1 MRCPSPMHIR
11 TWPTKLVRAMAS
23 TLIVTADQIITMAG
37 AAPAAFAVI
46 DGRVG
51 ATGPLADLRERHPSA
66 EVLDFGNAIVVP
78 GFHDAHLH
86 LGPTADQLL
95 QVDLSYPNVQSLAEL
110 NRRIRDRAV
119 ATNPGEWIIGSR
131 YDDGK
136 MAEGRALTRF
146 ELDEVA
152 PDHPVLVRQ
161 VAGHWGVVNSR
172 ALALG
177 GLDDTSQPPEGGAY
191 GRDAAGRLNGVL
203 YERALVEFLSSPA
216 AGGKGIVPAQTL
228 EERLA
233 GLARAASMFAASGLT
248 SVCDAST
255 APEDIALFEE
265 GRQRGLLGL
274 RVSMLI
280 RHASYDSVRKHDR
293 RPDDAFLR
301 VAGVKAVLD
310 GAIGGRTCLLE
321 QPFEGTTDDHGI
333 QAMSTRDL
341 HDLMAMLASDGQRPC
356 VHANGD
362 RAISLL
368 LDQLE
373 QVAPEHWP
381 SVRPRV
387 EHCSIV
393 TDTILGRL
401 KKLGAVTTPFAS
413 YVHYHGT
420 NLRKWYGEA
429 RLQHMFAHRS
439 FLDWGV
445 PVAAASDFGCGPFE
459 PLLGMQSCV
468 TREAWDGGTLGEN
481 QRISAYEALALYTTG
496 AAYATGEEHVKGKL
510 ATGYYADFVVLGDNP
525 LKVEPAK
532 LSEIPVLATY
542 VAGERIWGRGEHS

>member
-1 MRCPSPMHIR
+1 MSK
-11 TWPTKLVRAMAS
+11 TA
-23 TLIVTADQIITMAG
+23 IVIADQIITMTADS
-37 AAPAAFAVI
+37 PAAFAVT
-46 DGRVG
+46 DGRVVRTGSVADVREQHPG
-51 ATGPLADLRERHPSA
+51 AELIDLGGA
-66 EVLDFGNAIVVP
+66 VVVP

-86 LGPTADQLL
+86 LASAADQLL

-110 NRRIRDRAV
+110 ARRIRDRTV
-119 ATNPGEWIIGSR
+119 ATAPGTWIIGSR

-161 VAGHWGVVNSR
+161 VAGHWGVVNSQ

-177 GLDDTSQPPEGGAY
+177 GVDDTSESPEGGAY
-191 GRDAAGRLNGVL
+191 GRDGAGRLNGVL
-203 YERALVEFLSSPA
+203 YERALVQFVRSPA
-216 AGGKGIVPAQTL
+216 SGGKGIVPAATL
-228 EERLA
+228 EDRLA
-233 GLARAASMFAASGLT
+233 GLSRAATMFAAAGLT

-255 APEDIALFEE
+255 GPEDITLFEE
-265 GRQRGLLGL
+265 GRRRELLKL

-280 RHASYDSVRKHDR
+280 RHESYEAMRRADR
-293 RPDDAFLR
+293 WLDTELLR
-301 VAGVKAVLD
+301 VTGVKAVLD

-321 QPFEGTTDDHGI
+321 QPFESSTDDHGI
-333 QAMSTRDL
+333 QAMSTKDL
-341 HDLMAMLASDGQRPC
+341 HDLIAMLARDGQRPC

-373 QVAPEHWP
+373 QVAPENWP
-381 SVRPRV
+381 ALRPRV

-393 TDTILGRL
+393 TDSILERL
-401 KKLGAVTTPFAS
+401 KRLGATTTPFAS
-413 YVHYHGT
+413 YVHYHGN
-420 NLRKWYGEA
+420 NLRKWYGDH
-429 RLQHMFAHRS
+429 RLQRMFPHRS
-439 FLDWGV
+439 FLDWGI

-468 TREAWDGGTLGEN
+468 TREAWDGGALGEN
-481 QRISAYEALALYTTG
+481 QRISAREALALYTTG
-496 AAYATGEEHVKGKL
+496 AAFATGEERVKGRL
-510 ATGYYADFVVLGDNP
+510 APGYYADFVVLGDNP
-525 LKVEPAK
+525 LTVEPRR

-542 VAGERIWGRGEHS
+542 VAGKQVWGLDAAPELTVTESR

>member
-1 MRCPSPMHIR
+1 
-11 TWPTKLVRAMAS
+11 MAS
-23 TLIVTADQIITMAG
+23 PLIVTADQVITMTADR
-37 AAPAAFAVI
+37 PAAFAVI
-46 DGRVG
+46 EGRV
-51 ATGPLADLRERHPSA
+51 AQTGSLQDLRERYPGS
-66 EVLDFGNAIVVP
+66 EVLDFGHAVVVP

-86 LGPTADQLL
+86 LGSSADQFL

-110 NRRIRDRAV
+110 TRRIRDRAV
-119 ATNPGEWIIGSR
+119 TTPTSQWIIGSR

-136 MAEGRALTRF
+136 MAEARPLTRF

-172 ALALG
+172 ALTLAG
-177 GLDDTSQPPEGGAY
+177 IDEHASAPEGGAY
-191 GRDAAGRLNGVL
+191 GRDGTGRLNGVL
-203 YERALVEFLSSPA
+203 YERGLVEFTRRA
-216 AGGKGIVPAQTL
+216 VPARSL
-228 EERLA
+228 DDRLD
-233 GLARAASMFAASGLT
+233 GLARASEMFAAAGLT
-248 SVCDAST
+248 SVCDAAT
-255 APEDIALFEE
+255 APEDIALFET
-265 GRQRGLLGL
+265 GRQSGRLKL

-280 RHASYDSVRKHDR
+280 RHDSYDAVRGQQPPAHNGE
-293 RPDDAFLR
+293 FLR
-301 VAGVKAVLD
+301 LTGVKAVLD

-341 HDLMAMLASDGQRPC
+341 HDLIAMLAGDNQRPC

-362 RAISLL
+362 RAIALL

-381 SVRPRV
+381 RLRPRV

-393 TDTILGRL
+393 TDDILNRL
-401 KKLGAVTTPFAS
+401 KKIGAVTTPFAS
-413 YVHYHGT
+413 YVHYHGN
-420 NLRKWYGEA
+420 NLRKWYGDQ
-429 RLQHMFAHRS
+429 RLRRMFAHRS

-468 TREAWDGGTLGEN
+468 TRGAWDGGTLGEN
-481 QRISAYEALALYTTG
+481 QRISAQEALALYTTG
-496 AAYATGEEHVKGKL
+496 AAYATGEEDVKGKL
-510 ATGYYADFVVLGDNP
+510 APGYYADFVVLGDNP
-525 LKVEPAK
+525 LTVDPSR
-532 LSEIPVLATY
+532 LSQIPVLSTY
-542 VAGERIWGRGEHS
+542 VAGERIWSAADQRPG

>member
-1 MRCPSPMHIR
+1 
-11 TWPTKLVRAMAS
+11 MAR

-37 AAPAAFAVI
+37 NAPAAFTVT
-46 DGRVG
+46 DGRVAG
-51 ATGPLADLRERHPSA
+51 TGPLAELRERYPA
-66 EVLDFGNAIVVP
+66 ADVVDFGRAVVAP

-86 LGPTADQLL
+86 LGSTADEFL
-95 QVDLSYPNVQSLAEL
+95 QVDLSYPNVQSLAEVT
-110 NRRIRDRAV
+110 RRIRDQAV
-119 ATNPGEWIIGSR
+119 ATAPGSWLVGSR

-136 MAEGRALTRF
+136 MAEGRPLTRF

-177 GLDDTSQPPEGGAY
+177 EIDDASQPPEGGAY
-191 GRDAAGRLNGVL
+191 GRDGAGRLNGVL
-203 YERALVEFLSSPA
+203 YEQALVEFLWSPA
-216 AGGKGIVPAQTL
+216 AGGKGIVPATAL

-233 GLARAASMFAASGLT
+233 GLARAASMFAAAGLT
-248 SVCDAST
+248 SVCDAAT
-255 APEDIALFEE
+255 DADDLTLFRE
-265 GRQRGLLGL
+265 GRQRGLLNL

-280 RHASYDSVRKHDR
+280 HHTSYEALR
-293 RPDDAFLR
+293 RQDHWPDDAFLR
-301 VAGVKAVLD
+301 VTGVKAVLD

-321 QPFEGTTDDHGI
+321 QPFEGTSDDHGI

-341 HDLMAMLASDGQRPC
+341 RDLIALLARDGQRPC

-373 QVAPEHWP
+373 QVAPERWP
-381 SVRPRV
+381 GVRPRL
-387 EHCSIV
+387 EHCSVV
-393 TDTILGRL
+393 TDTILERL
-401 KKLGAVTTPFAS
+401 KKLGAVTTPFAN
-413 YVHYHGT
+413 YVHYHGN
-420 NLRKWYGEA
+420 NLRKWYGDE
-429 RLQHMFAHRS
+429 RLRRMFAHRS

-468 TREAWDGGTLGEN
+468 TREAWDGGTLGDN
-481 QRISAYEALALYTTG
+481 QRISAIEALALYTTG

-510 ATGYYADFVVLGDNP
+510 APGYYADFVVLGDNP
-525 LKVEPAK
+525 LTVDPRR
-532 LSEIPVLATY
+532 LSQIPVLATY
-542 VAGERIWGRGEHS
+542 VGGERIWSRGELD

>member
-1 MRCPSPMHIR
+1 MCQP
-11 TWPTKLVRAMAS
+11 
-23 TLIVTADQIITMAG
+23 LIVTADQIVTMAG
-37 AAPAAFAVI
+37 DAPEAFAVT
-46 DGRVG
+46 DGRI
-51 ATGPLADLRERHPSA
+51 ARTGPLAELRERHPDA
-66 EVLDFGNAIVVP
+66 EVIDFGQAVVVP

-86 LGPTADQLL
+86 LASAADQLL
-95 QVDLSYPNVQSLAEL
+95 QVDLSYPSVQSLAEL
-110 NRRIRDRAV
+110 HRRIRDRAV
-119 ATNPGEWIIGSR
+119 ATTPGQWIIGSR

-136 MAEGRALTRF
+136 MAENRPLTRF
-146 ELDEVA
+146 ELDEMA

-161 VAGHWGVVNSR
+161 VAGHWAVVNSC
-172 ALALG
+172 ALQLG
-177 GLDDTSQPPEGGAY
+177 GIDDASQPPEGGAY
-191 GRDAAGRLNGVL
+191 GRDGAGRLNGVL
-203 YERALVEFLSSPA
+203 YERALVEWVSSPG

-228 EERLA
+228 EDRLV
-233 GLARAASMFAASGLT
+233 GLRRAANSFAAAGLT

-255 APEDIALFEE
+255 GPEDIALFEA
-265 GRQRGLLGL
+265 GRQRGLLNL
-274 RVSMLI
+274 RVSMLV
-280 RHASYDSVRKHDR
+280 RYASYETLRIQNQW
-293 RPDDAFLR
+293 PNDAFLR
-301 VAGVKAVLD
+301 VTGVKAVLD

-341 HDLMAMLASDGQRPC
+341 QDLIRMLIRDGQRPC

-373 QVAPEHWP
+373 QVTPEQWP
-381 SVRPRV
+381 ALRPRV
-387 EHCSIV
+387 EHCSV
-393 TDTILGRL
+393 VNDAILGRL
-401 KKLGAVTTPFAS
+401 KKLGATTTPFAS
-413 YVHYHGT
+413 YVHYHGN
-420 NLRKWYGEA
+420 NLRKWYGDE
-429 RLQHMFAHRS
+429 RLRRMFAHRS

-481 QRISAYEALALYTTG
+481 QRISAREALALYTTG

-510 ATGYYADFVVLGDNP
+510 APAYYADFAVLGDNP
-525 LKVEPAK
+525 LTAEPRK

-542 VAGERIWGRGEHS
+542 VAGERIWNRGENTN

>member
-1 MRCPSPMHIR
+1 
-11 TWPTKLVRAMAS
+11 MAQ

-37 AAPAAFAVI
+37 DAPAAFSVT
-46 DGRVG
+46 DGRV
-51 ATGPLADLRERHPSA
+51 AQTGPLAALRERHPAA
-66 EVLDFGNAIVVP
+66 EVIDFGRAVVVP

-86 LGPTADQLL
+86 LGSTADQLL
-95 QVDLSYPNVQSLAEL
+95 QVDLSYPNVQSVAEVT
-110 NRRIRDRAV
+110 RRIRDQAV
-119 ATNPGEWIIGSR
+119 ATGPGGWIVGSR

-136 MAEGRALTRF
+136 MAGGRALTRF

-177 GLDDTSQPPEGGAY
+177 GIDDTSQAPEGGAY
-191 GRDAAGRLNGVL
+191 GRDGAGRLNGVL
-203 YERALVEFLSSPA
+203 YERALVDWVSAPD
-216 AGGKGIVPAQTL
+216 AGGKGIVPAMTL
-228 EERLA
+228 EDRLG
-233 GLARAASMFAASGLT
+233 GLGRAATMFAAAGLT
-248 SVCDAST
+248 SVCDAAT
-255 APEDIALFEE
+255 APDDIRLFEE
-265 GRQRGLLGL
+265 GRQRGLLNL

-280 RHASYDSVRKHDR
+280 RHASYDALR
-293 RPDDAFLR
+293 RRDHWPDNAFLR
-301 VAGVKAVLD
+301 VTGVKAVLD

-333 QAMSTRDL
+333 QVMSTRDL
-341 HDLMAMLASDGQRPC
+341 RDLVSMLARDGQRPC

-373 QVAPEHWP
+373 QVEPEHWP
-381 SVRPRV
+381 GLRPRV
-387 EHCSIV
+387 EHCSVV

-401 KKLGAVTTPFAS
+401 KKLGAVATPFAS

-420 NLRKWYGEA
+420 NLRKWYGEQ
-429 RLQHMFAHRS
+429 RLGRMFAHRS

-481 QRISAYEALALYTTG
+481 QRISAHEALALYTTG
-496 AAYATGEEHVKGKL
+496 AAYATGEEHTKGKV
-510 ATGYYADFVVLGDNP
+510 APGYYADFAVLGDNP
-525 LKVEPAK
+525 LTVEPTR
-532 LSEIPVLATY
+532 LSQIPVLATF
-542 VAGERIWGRGEHS
+542 VAGERIWPAS

>member
-1 MRCPSPMHIR
+1 MD
-11 TWPTKLVRAMAS
+11 PTA
-23 TLIVTADQIITMAG
+23 IVTAEQIITMTDET
-37 AAPAAFAVI
+37 PKAFATTAGLI
-46 DGRVG
+46 SS
-51 ATGPLADLRERHPSA
+51 TGTLEELRERHPEA
-66 EVLDFGNAIVVP
+66 EVIDLGQAVVVP

-86 LGPTADQLL
+86 LGSSADQLR
-95 QVDLSYPNVQSLAEL
+95 QVDLSYPNVQSLSEVT
-110 NRRIRDRAV
+110 RRIRDRAV
-119 ATNPGEWIIGSR
+119 SSAPGQWVIGSR

-136 MAEGRALTRF
+136 MAEGRPLTRF

-161 VAGHWGVVNSR
+161 VAGHWAVVNSR

-177 GLDDTSQPPEGGAY
+177 GLEDASQPPQGGAY
-191 GRDAAGRLNGVL
+191 GRDGAGRLNGVL
-203 YERALVEFLSSPA
+203 YERALVDFVRSPA
-216 AGGKGIVPAQTL
+216 AGGKGVVPAQTL
-228 EERLA
+228 DDRLA
-233 GLARAASMFAASGLT
+233 GLARASNVFAAAGLT

-255 APEDIALFEE
+255 APEDINLFEE
-265 GRQRGLLGL
+265 GRRRGLLNL
-274 RVSMLI
+274 RVSMLV
-280 RHASYDSVRKHDR
+280 RYESYAAVRRENRWLDGE
-293 RPDDAFLR
+293 FLR
-301 VAGVKAVLD
+301 VTGVKAVLD

-341 HDLMAMLASDGQRPC
+341 HDLIRMLADDGNRPC

-373 QVAPEHWP
+373 QVAPEDWP
-381 SVRPRV
+381 RLRPRV

-393 TDTILGRL
+393 NDDILGRL
-401 KKLGAVTTPFAS
+401 KRLGAVTTPFAS
-413 YVHYHGT
+413 YVNYHGT
-420 NLRKWYGEA
+420 NLRKWYGDK
-429 RLQHMFAHRS
+429 RLQRMFAHRS

-481 QRISAYEALALYTTG
+481 QRISAREALALYTTG
-496 AAYATGEEHVKGKL
+496 AAFATSEEHVKGKL
-510 ATGYYADFVVLGDNP
+510 APGYYADFVVLGDSP
-525 LKVEPAK
+525 LTIDPRH

-542 VAGERIWGRGEHS
+542 VAGDRIWNRN